1 MNIAILF
8 KENYLKAA
16 ETLMYSLAKQT
27 DMVLTVF
34 LLYNDISEK
43 KIEKFRQFVKD
54 KCHGLL
60 CEIKVDASLFDE
72 MPLNTH
78 FTQETY
84 FRLLMPELLPD
95 SVERILYLDVDMIV
109 RYPLDTLYEMDFE
122 DQYAIVCPSRWEPMR
137 LEEEKLPL
145 SKTHIY
151 FNTGVMLYNMK
162 KIREENTRD
171 FLICCMKEYKEKLR
185 YLDQDVLN
193 IAFCDKVKYV
203 DYNVYDM
210 QTIASDI
217 FSISEL
223 RRIKEQAAII
233 HYLGDVKPWD
243 NKHYYKNSLK
253 KEYFKC
259 VLQKGNIRDDIDVL
273 IRRPFLIMYNEIK
286 NCICRKMRLRNET

>member
-203 DYNVYDM
+203 DYRIYDM
-210 QTIASDI
+210 QVVSNERITTN
-217 FSISEL
+217 EL
-223 RRIKEQAAII
+223 NKIKEQAAVI
-233 HYLGDVKPWD
+233 HYLGDVKPW
-243 NKHYYKNSLK
+243 NMKKYYANPLK
-253 KEYFKC
+253 GIYLKC
-259 VLQKGNIRDDIDVL
+259 AAEKGNLIEIFQLFVIRPILIVL
-273 IRRPFLIMYNEIK
+273 YYFLDFVKRRVKRY
-286 NCICRKMRLRNET
+286 ET